1 MKIKKIICFSLL
13 VALMQTMGACSMQSK
28 SLPAENQQQ
37 SVSFAEKIAL
47 APVNQPIVITGETPF
62 GNDAAFL
69 IEEPYASALGV
80 MCRQANVVN
89 THQFFVV
96 CNQKKSSQS
105 KDNWVL
111 MPSL

>member
-1 MKIKKIICFSLL
+1 MKIKKIISISLFF
-13 VALMQTMGACSMQSK
+13 ALIQALGACSMQSK
-28 SLPAENQQQ
+28 SLPAENQH

-47 APVNQPIVITGETPF
+47 APINQPVVITGETPF
-62 GNDAAFL
+62 GSDSAFL
-69 IEEPYASALGV
+69 VEEPYASALGV

-96 CNQKKSSQS
+96 CNQKKNSQS

>member
-1 MKIKKIICFSLL
+1 MKIKKIICFSLFA
-13 VALMQTMGACSMQSK
+13 ALMQTMGACSMQSK
-28 SLPAENQQQ
+28 SLPAEDQPQ

-62 GNDAAFL
+62 GSDAAFL
-69 IEEPYASALGV
+69 VDEPYASALGAV
-80 MCRQANVVN
+80 CRQAKVVN
-89 THQFFVV
+89 TYQFFAV
-96 CNQKKSSQS
+96 CNQKKNSQS